1 MIDPLSL
8 CLGMALGSVSLKL
21 ARIMYAMLPYMLKP
35 KAKYLNGQKKLVIVS
50 GATDGIG

>member
-1 MIDPLSL
+1 MP
-8 CLGMALGSVSLKL
+8 GYGSRTSFTKL
-21 ARIMYAMLPYMLKP
+21 ARITYVTLPYILKP